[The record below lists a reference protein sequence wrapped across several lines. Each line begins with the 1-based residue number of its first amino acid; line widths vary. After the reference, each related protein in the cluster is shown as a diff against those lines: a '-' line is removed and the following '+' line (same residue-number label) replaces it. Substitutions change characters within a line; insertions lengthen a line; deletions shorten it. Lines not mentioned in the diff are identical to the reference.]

1 MEKLPILGGKP
12 PQRRNYFFLISVGLL
27 LLLIPCRILL
37 KHYTFDGPNCH
48 QVAPFKATKDLYLD
62 ERYRDYLVSEK
73 YISELLDRFS
83 GAIQIPTI
91 SYDDMTAQQ
100 PQDPVSH
107 APLLKLHRYFE
118 EKYPLV
124 HTHLEKH
131 IVNEYS
137 LLFVWKG
144 KNAHLKPVMLM
155 GHMDVVPI
163 DPATENEWAY
173 PPFEGHI
180 DRENG
185 KVWGRGTNDDKFAVV
200 GILEAVEALLQAGF
214 APDQS
219 FILAFGHDEEIG
231 GYNGAQ
237 QIAKYLL
244 DELMIE
250 EYGVQAIID
259 EGMYMMMVGGETI
272 FSGEQKYPL
281 GIIGIAEKGYL
292 DVNITVGMD
301 KGGHA
306 SIAPAHTGIGILGQV
321 IVDLENN
328 PFQSDINEK
337 NPILGQLQCMAE
349 HTGALDTKQ
358 KFILRNWKLMKSKL
372 FEWFDK
378 SPKLHAAV
386 TTSQAIDVVH
396 GGVKANALPQLA
408 YEVTNLRIAPHESVK
423 STLSHIYS
431 AVAPI
436 ARKHNLDFVGQD
448 FTRTKGTVGYIR
460 VSHTGMDP
468 SPISPVNSEQYNRIA
483 SVIRHVF
490 GEQIIVSP
498 GLMLANTDTKH
509 SWDLSRSIYRFKPQF
524 LDGTENIHTVN
535 EHAKIEYVVG
545 CVRFYHELIRA
556 FNE

>member
-1 MEKLPILGGKP
+1 MEKPPILGRK
-12 PQRRNYFFLISVGLL
+12 RERTNFLLISAILL
-27 LLLIPCRILL
+27 CLLVPVRILL
-37 KHYTFDGPNCH
+37 SYSFSDSNDKDCP
-48 QVAPFKATKDLYLD
+48 QVAPFQATKDLYLD
-62 ERYRDYLVSEK
+62 ERYRDYLVSDQFV
-73 YISELLDRFS
+73 SGLLERFA
-83 GAIQIPTI
+83 GAVRIPTI
-91 SYDDMTAQQ
+91 SYDDMIAQQ
-100 PQDPVSH
+100 PQDPISH
-107 APLLKLHRYFE
+107 APLLKLHQYFS

-124 HTHLEKH
+124 HSHLEKH
-131 IVNEYS
+131 VVNEYS
-137 LLFVWKG
+137 LVFVWKG
-144 KNAHLKPVMLM
+144 KHESLKPIMLM

-163 DPATENEWAY
+163 DPATEKEWIY

-200 GILEAVEALLQAGF
+200 GILEAIEALLQVGF

-237 QIAKYLL
+237 KIAEYLLTSLGIAKYG
-244 DELMIE
+244 I
-250 EYGVQAIID
+250 QAIVD
-259 EGMYMMMVGGETI
+259 EGMYMTMVGGESI
-272 FSGEQKYPL
+272 FASKEKYPL
-281 GIIGIAEKGYL
+281 GIIGVAEKGYL

-306 SIAPAHTGIGILGQV
+306 SIAPAHTGIGILSQV
-321 IVDLENN
+321 IVDLENH
-328 PFQSDINEK
+328 PFKSDINEK
-337 NPILGQLQCMAE
+337 NPILGQLKCMAE
-349 HTGALDTKQ
+349 HTGALNSNQ
-358 KFILRNWKLMKSKL
+358 KFLLKNWKFMKPKL

-386 TTSQAIDVVH
+386 TTSQAIDVIQ
-396 GGVKANALPQLA
+396 GGVKVNALPQLA
-408 YEVTNLRIAPHESVK
+408 YEVTNLRIAPHASVE

-431 AVAPI
+431 LVAPI
-436 ARKHNLDFVGQD
+436 AKKHKLDFVTQD
-448 FTRTKGTVGYIR
+448 YTRNSGTLGYIK
-460 VSHTGMDP
+460 VTHTGMNP

-535 EHAKIEYVVG
+535 EHAKIEYIIG

>member
-1 MEKLPILGGKP
+1 MLE
-12 PQRRNYFFLISVGLL
+12 
-27 LLLIPCRILL
+27 
-37 KHYTFDGPNCH
+37 
-48 QVAPFKATKDLYLD
+48 
-62 ERYRDYLVSEK
+62 
-73 YISELLDRFS
+73 RFS

-91 SYDDMTAQQ
+91 SYDDMTAQN
-100 PQDPVSH
+100 PQDPISH
-107 APLLKLHRYFE
+107 ASLLKLHQYFE
-118 EKYPLV
+118 KMYPLV
-124 HTHLEKH
+124 HSHLEKH
-131 IVNEYS
+131 VVNEYS
-137 LLFVWKG
+137 LVFLWKG
-144 KNAHLKPVMLM
+144 SNPSLKPVMLM

-163 DPATENEWAY
+163 DPATEKEWIY
-173 PPFEGHI
+173 PPFAGHI

-214 APDQS
+214 VPEQT

-244 DELMIE
+244 NNLKIGEH
-250 EYGVQAIID
+250 GVQAIID
-259 EGMYMMMVGGETI
+259 EGMYMMMVGREKI
-272 FSGEQKYPL
+272 FSSEETYPL

-292 DVNITVGMD
+292 DVNVTVGMD

-306 SIAPAHTGIGILGQV
+306 SIAPPHTGIGILSEV
-321 IVDLENN
+321 IVKLESN
-328 PFQSDINEK
+328 PFKSDINEK

-349 HTGALDTKQ
+349 HTGALDSQQ
-358 KFILRNWKLMKSKL
+358 KFILKNWRLMKSKL

-378 SPKLHAAV
+378 NPKLHAAV

-396 GGVKANALPQLA
+396 GGVKVNALPQFA

-423 STLSHIYS
+423 TTLSHIYS
-431 AVAPI
+431 LVAPI
-436 ARKHNLDFVGQD
+436 AKKHKLDFIED
-448 FTRTKGTVGYIR
+448 SFARTKGTVGYIQ

-468 SPISPVNSEQYNRIA
+468 SPISPANSPQYDRIA

-490 GEQIIVSP
+490 GDHIVVSP

-509 SWDLSRSIYRFKPQF
+509 SWDLSKSIYRFKPQF

-535 EHAKIEYVVG
+535 EHAKIEYIVG